1 MGNATLL
8 LDGLDRSR
16 LMVITTD
23 RSGRVTHANDAAKAL
38 FGDLDGLDFSQ
49 PPVLQNPKSPLAILV
64 GFWDA
69 LREDASA
76 GEPSLLRVECE
87 VSSTYLWAHSIALS
101 EGEESGHLIL
111 VADLTAHVAG
121 AEPVQRLVAQLTHD
135 LRSPLTSISGAA
147 ELLLS
152 GRVGSLQKT
161 QQKLVRIVDDGATK
175 MTSII
180 QVVAEENSGGGSAT

>member
-16 LMVITTD
+16 LMVIATD
-23 RSGRVTHANDAAKAL
+23 RSGRVTHANAAANAL
-38 FGDLDGLDFSQ
+38 FGDLDGLDLSH
-49 PPVLQNPKSPLAILV
+49 PPPLENPKGPLAVLV
-64 GFWDA
+64 GLWDA
-69 LREDASA
+69 LKEDPSA
-76 GEPSLLRVECE
+76 GEPSLLRTKREI
-87 VSSTYLWAHSIALS
+87 SSSYLWAHSIAL
-101 EGEESGHLIL
+101 GESGESGQLIL

-121 AEPVQRLVAQLTHD
+121 SEPVRRLVAQLAHD

-180 QVVAEENSGGGSAT
+180 QVVTEENSEGGSAT

>member
-16 LMVITTD
+16 LMVIATD
-23 RSGRVTHANDAAKAL
+23 PSGRVTHANAAAKAL
-38 FGDLDGLDFSQ
+38 FGDLEGLDLSQ
-49 PPVLQNPKSPLAILV
+49 PPPLQEPKGPLAVLV

-69 LREDASA
+69 VREDASA
-76 GEPSLLRVECE
+76 GEPSLLRAKREI
-87 VSSTYLWAHSIALS
+87 SSTYLWAHSIPL
-101 EGEESGHLIL
+101 GERGESGQLIL
-111 VADLTAHVAG
+111 AADLTAHVAG
-121 AEPVQRLVAQLTHD
+121 SEPVRRLVAQLAHD

-180 QVVAEENSGGGSAT
+180 QVVAEENSEGGSAT